1 MVSSHFTARSDFLET
16 ETGQKRWGAGP
27 HPLPQTLGLCT
38 LGLQLLPPLR
48 GSCVGLA

>member
-1 MVSSHFTARSDFLET
+1 MVSSHFTARNDFLET
-16 ETGQKRWGAGP
+16 EKRWGAGP
-27 HPLPQTLGLCT
+27 HPLPQTLRLCT